1 MDIYFG
7 QGWCERLLLA
17 RRSTEEWRWGNGG
30 GGLWGS
36 KATKTSS
43 WVGRGGGVVL
53 QEYREKVGGV
63 YAKI

>member
-43 WVGRGGGVVL
+43 WVGRGGGGSTTRV
-53 QEYREKVGGV
+53 QRESWGSVC
-63 YAKI
+63 